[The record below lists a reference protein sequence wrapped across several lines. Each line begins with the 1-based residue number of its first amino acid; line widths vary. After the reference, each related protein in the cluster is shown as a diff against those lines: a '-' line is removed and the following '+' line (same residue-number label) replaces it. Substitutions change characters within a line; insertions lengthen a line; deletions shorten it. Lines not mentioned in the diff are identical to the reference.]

1 MLIDDHRM
9 VEKIFKDFE
18 SEKNSKRR
26 HKMVTEACNALTV
39 HADLEEQIFYPF
51 LREQDPE
58 EFSDLLNEAK
68 VEHASAKDL
77 IAQLS
82 AMSPDDELY
91 DAKFTVLGEYVSHH
105 VQEEED
111 ELFPKIIELKID
123 LRALH
128 EPMLEQRKI
137 LV

>member
-1 MLIDDHRM
+1 MEVAMNKSRIPVTQKEVLSMLIDDHRM
-9 VEKIFKDFE
+9 VEKIFKDLE
-18 SEKNSKRR
+18 HEKNSKRR

-91 DAKFTVLGEYVSHH
+91 DAK
-105 VQEEED
+105 
-111 ELFPKIIELKID
+111 
-123 LRALH
+123 
-128 EPMLEQRKI
+128 
-137 LV
+137 